1 MYADHQCQQKHHAL
15 TADGE
20 QEGRYDFTS
29 CLEQHREQ
37 EHHAAKGCGVD
48 LPAEHLRT
56 SGDHPGILHE
66 EPHQR
71 PGIQAED
78 EGQHHGDGD
87 EEGQT
92 EADELAHHVPL
103 FCAVQVTEQWDAAER
118 EANQHQLGD
127 HAHLAGN
134 AHGGN
139 FVVAVGQEE
148 LVHHND
154 SQALH
159 QVAQRGSN
167 THAQNLL
174 QLLTRDVALGQL
186 DRQAAA
192 LFVEQPQE
200 VQVAAQV
207 AHNGGNGRAPC
218 APAHCGDEDGIE
230 DDIDNRA
237 ADAADHGLGGHALA
251 ADEVGMDKVQHRG
264 RGTNG
269 QHGVIGLCVRHRLS
283 SRTQNAQQRDAEQHH
298 QGCQHHARGQ
308 GHIEAERADPAG
320 ALTVVLSQQ
329 AGNE

>member
-1 MYADHQCQQKHHAL
+1 MYADHQCQQKHHPL

-37 EHHAAKGCGVD
+37 EHHAAKSCGAD

-78 EGQHHGDGD
+78 EGQHHGNGD

-103 FCAVQVTEQWDAAER
+103 FCAVQVSEQWDAAER

-139 FVVAVGQEE
+139 FIVAVGQEE

-174 QLLTRDVALGQL
+174 QLPARDVALG
-186 DRQAAA
+186 
-192 LFVEQPQE
+192 
-200 VQVAAQV
+200 
-207 AHNGGNGRAPC
+207 
-218 APAHCGDEDGIE
+218 
-230 DDIDNRA
+230 
-237 ADAADHGLGGHALA
+237 
-251 ADEVGMDKVQHRG
+251 
-264 RGTNG
+264 
-269 QHGVIGLCVRHRLS
+269 
-283 SRTQNAQQRDAEQHH
+283 
-298 QGCQHHARGQ
+298 
-308 GHIEAERADPAG
+308 
-320 ALTVVLSQQ
+320 
-329 AGNE
+329 

>member
-1 MYADHQCQQKHHAL
+1 M
-15 TADGE
+15 
-20 QEGRYDFTS
+20 
-29 CLEQHREQ
+29 
-37 EHHAAKGCGVD
+37 
-48 LPAEHLRT
+48 P
-56 SGDHPGILHE
+56 I
-66 EPHQR
+66 
-71 PGIQAED
+71 
-78 EGQHHGDGD
+78 
-87 EEGQT
+87 
-92 EADELAHHVPL
+92 
-103 FCAVQVTEQWDAAER
+103 
-118 EANQHQLGD
+118 
-127 HAHLAGN
+127 AGN
-134 AHGGN
+134 
-139 FVVAVGQEE
+139 FIVAVGQEE

-174 QLLTRDVALGQL
+174 QLPARDVALGQL

-192 LFVEQPQE
+192 LFVEQPQK

-230 DDIDNRA
+230 DDIDDRA
-237 ADAADHGLGGHALA
+237 ADAADHGLGCHALA

-298 QGCQHHARGQ
+298 QDCQHHARGQ